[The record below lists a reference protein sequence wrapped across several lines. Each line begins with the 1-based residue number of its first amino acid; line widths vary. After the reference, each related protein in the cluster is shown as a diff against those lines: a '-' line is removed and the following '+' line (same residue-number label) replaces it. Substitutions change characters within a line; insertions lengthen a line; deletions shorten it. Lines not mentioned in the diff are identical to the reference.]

1 MDMFTFARL
10 VKEAGIPIGAFILC
24 AWMVVYIV
32 KRLAGVI
39 DKLSVNLT
47 LFMSKVKM
55 EHENATKEHNALME
69 QHKEM
74 ITTLGRINGYK

>member
-39 DKLSVNLT
+39 DDLATNMKVFTNRVRNEHDR
-47 LFMSKVKM
+47 SKDQ
-55 EHENATKEHNALME
+55 HEAMME

-74 ITTLGRINGYK
+74 IKTLGRINGYK